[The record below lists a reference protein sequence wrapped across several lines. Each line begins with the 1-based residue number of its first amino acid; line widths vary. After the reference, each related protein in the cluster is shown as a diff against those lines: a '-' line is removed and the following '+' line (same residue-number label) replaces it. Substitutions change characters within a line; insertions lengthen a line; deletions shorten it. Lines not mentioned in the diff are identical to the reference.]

1 MKLSAVKRL
10 VAEGKMHME
19 VIVNNKVRAVKY
31 FLKISLKKLETPHRR
46 YECPKLNLYIYIIG
60 KLQHQQEF

>member
-31 FLKISLKKLETPHRR
+31 FLEISLKKLETSHRR
-46 YECPKLNLYIYIIG
+46 YECSKYIYIIG

>member
-10 VAEGKMHME
+10 VAEDKMHME

-31 FLKISLKKLETPHRR
+31 F
-46 YECPKLNLYIYIIG
+46 
-60 KLQHQQEF
+60 